1 VPEAEKIGIIGG
13 TFDPIHCGHLN
24 IARLMG
30 DKFALERI
38 IFMPALEP
46 PHKDTEEISAFPHR
60 YAMVE
65 RAIEPE
71 NKFCVSALEA
81 QRQGR
86 SYTVDTLRQL
96 RALHP
101 HAALYFLMGMDSFA
115 KLDSW
120 KEYNRLF
127 EYCNIVVAQRPGTP
141 TYVRREDLPV
151 ALRQLF
157 CYDAARKGFTFA
169 EDDKK
174 PVTPDSLD
182 HGSLYFL
189 REACM
194 DISSTEIRHR
204 VQHNQPLDGM
214 VPEAVQKY
222 IAQHDLYKNLTTS
235 RQVRGNIS

>member
-1 VPEAEKIGIIGG
+1 VPKAEKIGIIGG

-30 DKFALERI
+30 EKFNLERI
-38 IFMPALEP
+38 IFMPALAP
-46 PHKDTEEISAFPHR
+46 PHKDSAEISAFPHR

-65 RAIEPE
+65 QAIKTE
-71 NKFCVSALEA
+71 NMFCASTLEA

-96 RALHP
+96 RDLHP

-120 KEYNRLF
+120 KEYHKLF
-127 EYCNIVVAQRPGTP
+127 EYSNIVVAQRPGTL
-141 TYVRREDLPV
+141 TYARREDLPV

-157 CYDAARKGFTFA
+157 CYDAARNSFTYT
-169 EDDKK
+169 DNTKK
-174 PVTPDSLD
+174 AVTPDSTNY
-182 HGSLYFL
+182 GGLYFL

-194 DISSTEIRHR
+194 DISSTEIRCR

-214 VPEAVQKY
+214 VPQAVQNY
-222 IAQHDLYKNLTTS
+222 IAQHGLYKELTSS
-235 RQVRGNIS
+235 RQVQGNIS